1 MPKKKNGTACSR
13 SSRRSS
19 RPTVPML
26 ALRLPNWP
34 SRSMADMATAA
45 DYPVEQFMRDVKIAS
60 LYEGANGVQ
69 ALDLIGRKLGMK
81 KGAHFMS
88 LLGEM
93 NATVTKYKEQPEITE
108 LAADVQGAV
117 NTLAEMGIFFSTCAR
132 EGKFLVPVS
141 HAYPFL
147 MMMGKVVSGWLLLW
161 QAGIAREKLAVLSK
175 EKGVALADTVA
186 WKEFIKNNRNA
197 AFYAGKVAG
206 ARFFIKNILP
216 EVDAAAKAIKS
227 EDLSM
232 VDIATESFA

>member
-1 MPKKKNGTACSR
+1 
-13 SSRRSS
+13 
-19 RPTVPML
+19 
-26 ALRLPNWP
+26 
-34 SRSMADMATAA
+34 
-45 DYPVEQFMRDVKIAS
+45 
-60 LYEGANGVQ
+60 
-69 ALDLIGRKLGMK
+69 
-81 KGAHFMS
+81 
-88 LLGEM
+88 M
-93 NATVTKYKEQPEITE
+93 NATVTKYKEQPELTG

-147 MMMGKVVSGWLLLW
+147 MMMGKVVSSWLLLW

-175 EKGVALADTVA
+175 EKGVAPSDAVA
-186 WKEFIKNNRNA
+186 WKEFIKNNRDA
-197 AFYAGKVAG
+197 AFYSGKVAG